1 MDTRQKLDASLK
13 DAMRSGNT
21 MQRAT
26 VRMVLSAVKLAEV
39 EKGASLDE
47 PAVVA
52 IVQKELK
59 SRQEALNEARKANRE
74 DLAEQAQA
82 ESAFLQTF
90 LPQQLSLD
98 ELTTLVQSA
107 IEETAAVGPSDMG
120 KVMKAL
126 MPKVQGRLPGDQVSA
141 AVRQALTNTA

>member
-1 MDTRQKLDASLK
+1 MDTRQKLDAALK
-13 DAMRSGNT
+13 DAMRTNNT

-39 EKGASLDE
+39 EKGSALDE
-47 PAVVA
+47 AAVLT
-52 IVQKELK
+52 ILQKEMK
-59 SRQEALNEARKANRE
+59 SRQEALQEARKANRA

-90 LPQQLSLD
+90 LPQQLSAE
-98 ELTTLVQSA
+98 ELAVLVYAA
-107 IEETAAVGPSDMG
+107 IEETAATHPADMG

-126 MPKVQGRLPGDQVSA
+126 MPRVQGRLPGDQVSA
-141 AVRQALTNTA
+141 AVRQALQK